1 MSFERRK
8 TKIGTVLSDKMD
20 RSVVVQTEWKN
31 IHRLY
36 KKAMRRTAKLTVHDP
51 ENICGIGDVIE
62 VIEDRPRS
70 KNKRWRLLNVIKKN
84 DQDDL
89 NLDNILT
96 GESLLEIDESE
107 PEPEAESEPEPQP
120 EVESESESEPKA
132 ESESAPEPKVES
144 EPEPEVESEK
154 ESKQ

>member
-20 RSVVVQTEWKN
+20 RTIVVQTEWKN

-36 KKAMRRTAKLTVHDP
+36 KKAMRRTAKLKVHDT
-51 ENICGIGDVIE
+51 ENTCGIGDVIE
-62 VIEDRPRS
+62 IIEDRPRS

-84 DQDDL
+84 DQDDV

-96 GESLLEIDESE
+96 GESLLGIV
-107 PEPEAESEPEPQP
+107 EPEAETARQICFKFLSKLLLVFLIFKLGS
-120 EVESESESEPKA
+120 VETTSPITFSVKILA
-132 ESESAPEPKVES
+132 L
-144 EPEPEVESEK
+144 
-154 ESKQ
+154 

>member
-20 RSVVVQTEWKN
+20 RTIVVQTEWKN

-51 ENICGIGDVIE
+51 ENTCGIGDVIE
-62 VIEDRPRS
+62 IIEDRPRS

-84 DQDDL
+84 DQDDIS
-89 NLDNILT
+89 LDNILT
-96 GESLLEIDESE
+96 ENLYWG
-107 PEPEAESEPEPQP
+107 
-120 EVESESESEPKA
+120 
-132 ESESAPEPKVES
+132 
-144 EPEPEVESEK
+144 
-154 ESKQ
+154 

>member
-20 RSVVVQTEWKN
+20 RTVVVQTEWKN

-51 ENICGIGDVIE
+51 ENTCGIGDVIE
-62 VIEDRPRS
+62 IIEDRPRS
-70 KNKRWRLLNVIKKN
+70 KNKRWRLLKVINKN
-84 DQDDL
+84 DQDDV

-96 GESLLEIDESE
+96 GEALLGIAEPEPEPEAIPEAQAE
-107 PEPEAESEPEPQP
+107 PEPEAEP
-120 EVESESESEPKA
+120 
-132 ESESAPEPKVES
+132 
-144 EPEPEVESEK
+144 EK

>member
-20 RSVVVQTEWKN
+20 RTIVVQTEWKN

-51 ENICGIGDVIE
+51 ENTCGIGDVIE
-62 VIEDRPRS
+62 IIEDRPRS
-70 KNKRWRLLNVIKKN
+70 KNKRWRLLDVIKKN
-84 DQDDL
+84 DRDDV

-96 GESLLEIDESE
+96 GESLLGMAE
-107 PEPEAESEPEPQP
+107 PEPESEAEPEA
-120 EVESESESEPKA
+120 EP
-132 ESESAPEPKVES
+132 V
-144 EPEPEVESEK
+144 PEPETEAEPEK

>member
-51 ENICGIGDVIE
+51 ENTCGIGDVIE
-62 VIEDRPRS
+62 IIEDRPRS

-84 DQDDL
+84 DQDDIS
-89 NLDNILT
+89 LDNILT
-96 GESLLEIDESE
+96 GESLLGIA
-107 PEPEAESEPEPQP
+107 EPEAEAEAEP
-120 EVESESESEPKA
+120 S
-132 ESESAPEPKVES
+132 
-144 EPEPEVESEK
+144 
-154 ESKQ
+154 SKGGAASTAAAAYLLLVLVFL